1 MHPVSLHPE
10 IAHKGGY
17 FSSGQSLSAWDDASS
32 VASGFSAKS
41 ARSSVSIES
50 SSSRGKYILGNIRAA
65 IASAHDKMEGG
76 MER

>member
-1 MHPVSLHPE
+1 
-10 IAHKGGY
+10 
-17 FSSGQSLSAWDDASS
+17 

-41 ARSSVSIES
+41 ARSGVSIES
-50 SSSRGKYILGNIRAA
+50 SSSRGKYVLGNIRAA